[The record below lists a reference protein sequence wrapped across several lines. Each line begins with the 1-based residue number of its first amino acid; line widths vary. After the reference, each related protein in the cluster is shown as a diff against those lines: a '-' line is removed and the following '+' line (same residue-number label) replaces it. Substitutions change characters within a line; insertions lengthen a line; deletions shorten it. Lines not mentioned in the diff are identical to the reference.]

1 MSRWWHPSYTAE
13 WVVSVG
19 AALTVGAV
27 CRLTAP
33 YCREFNPLDPSVGHP
48 FSHHEVVPSWQ
59 LPLIAVVAPV
69 VWGAVLLPLLEG
81 FGGASLHA
89 LALSVVQAAMLAMCV
104 TDPMK
109 NYAGRLRPDYV
120 SRLEEVLHFNPHNFT
135 QADLTAACDST
146 VSKVMDGRRSF
157 PSGHASLT
165 WAGWTVVALFVYV
178 KVFNGERRMGI
189 TFVNLL
195 CVAVNLVVPAWVAI
209 SRTRDYRHNF
219 GDVLAGS
226 AIGVFAGFVCFVQHF
241 SLSSAVCRAFGAFS
255 PPACCLRIFA
265 SSAHRRPKT
274 E

>member
-1 MSRWWHPSYTAE
+1 MKVLESIKGWNADSKWWHWTYFVE
-13 WVVSVG
+13 WPVSLCFAGV
-19 AALTVGAV
+19 LWLILRHVRPF
-27 CRLTAP
+27 CRD
-33 YCREFNPLDPSVGHP
+33 FNPLDPTISYP
-48 FSHHEVVPSWQ
+48 FEHHEAFPNWT
-59 LPLIAVVAPV
+59 LPFLGFCLPFVWVAALSYVSCRRSAATPRPINV
-69 VWGAVLLPLLEG
+69 RHEV
-81 FGGASLHA
+81 HA
-89 LALSVVQAAMLAMCV
+89 LALALLQANMFSMVL

-165 WAGWTVVALFVYV
+165 WAGWTVVALYV
-178 KVFNGERRMGI
+178 SVKAFNGERRMGI

-226 AIGVFAGFVCFVQHF
+226 AIGVFAGVVCFVQHF
-241 SLSSAVCRAFGAFS
+241 SLMTDVCF
-255 PPACCLRIFA
+255 
-265 SSAHRRPKT
+265 
-274 E
+274 